1 MFGIL
6 MKIMNFS
13 FSTSR
18 ADTESVPIFTPPDK
32 TADEIWI
39 DKFKSQIDELN
50 RLVDESQQRVKCDE

>member
-6 MKIMNFS
+6 MKIMKFS
-13 FSTSR
+13 FSTYTP
-18 ADTESVPIFTPPDK
+18 DTEPDPIFTPLDK

>member
-6 MKIMNFS
+6 LKIMKFS
-13 FSTSR
+13 FSTSNVE
-18 ADTESVPIFTPPDK
+18 AESVSIFTSPDK

-50 RLVDESQQRVKCDE
+50 RLVDESQQRVKCVE

>member
-1 MFGIL
+1 MLGII
-6 MKIMNFS
+6 MKIMKFS
-13 FSTSR
+13 FSTYTPY
-18 ADTESVPIFTPPDK
+18 TEPVPIFTSPDK

>member
-6 MKIMNFS
+6 MKIMKFS
-13 FSTSR
+13 FSTYTPE
-18 ADTESVPIFTPPDK
+18 AEPDPIFTSLDK

-50 RLVDESQQRVKCDE
+50 RLVDESQQRVKCGE

>member
-13 FSTSR
+13 FSTSNVE
-18 ADTESVPIFTPPDK
+18 TESVPIFTSPDK

-50 RLVDESQQRVKCDE
+50 RLVDESQQRVKCVE

>member
-6 MKIMNFS
+6 MKIMKFS
-13 FSTSR
+13 FSTYTP
-18 ADTESVPIFTPPDK
+18 DTEPEPIFTPPDK

-50 RLVDESQQRVKCDE
+50 RLVDESRQRVKCDE